1 MDRRDGLSDSQ
12 GRAVA
17 QMLDVTRLPKAEFH
31 LHFEAT
37 LGWHGFA
44 RIAAAPQ
51 YAGLAH
57 APWLGAA
64 DPFPTFQEFLV
75 PWRAHLLPVLQRP
88 GIYESWAEASAAWLA
103 SLGVRY
109 AEVSIGLNFVEKLG
123 HRPEETIPSL
133 CRVFDE
139 VERKNRVALRLVA
152 AFKRDATPAENVRWL
167 ERWMPLAGARLAG
180 IDLHGY
186 EVEGP
191 TAAQRPVFDLARSV
205 GLRLRAHA
213 GEHGTWRDVA
223 DAVDVLGVSS
233 VNHGVRAVD
242 DAGLLRELASRR
254 VAVHLCPTSNVMLH
268 TCGSYREH
276 PIRAMME
283 AGVRVTVNSDDPLIF
298 GTDVNAEFAHLQR
311 EAGFTDDEVRLLL
324 RNAWDCALVPAR
336 ERRAM
341 LDEVSSPARALIR
354 EDPSA

>member
-1 MDRRDGLSDSQ
+1 
-12 GRAVA
+12 
-17 QMLDVTRLPKAEFH
+17 MLDVSRLPKAEFH

-37 LGWHGFA
+37 LGWRGFA
-44 RIAAAPQ
+44 RFAGTPE
-51 YAGLAH
+51 YDGLAR
-57 APWLGAA
+57 APWLEGAN
-64 DPFPTFQEFLV
+64 PFPTFEEFLL
-75 PWRAHLLPVLQRP
+75 PWRRHLLPVLRRP
-88 GIYESWAEASAAWLA
+88 RAYESWAEASSAWLA

-109 AEVSIGLNFVEKLG
+109 AEVSIGMNFVEKLG
-123 HRPEETIPSL
+123 HNPEETIPSL
-133 CRVFDE
+133 CRVVDGA
-139 VERKNRVALRLVA
+139 ERKNGITLRLVA

-167 ERWMPLAGARLAG
+167 ERWMPLAGGRLAG

-191 TAAQRPVFDLARSV
+191 TAAQRPVYDLARSA

-223 DAVDVLGVSS
+223 EAIDVLGVSS
-233 VNHGVRAVD
+233 VNHGVRAAD
-242 DAGLLRELASRR
+242 DAGLLRELAARR
-254 VAVHLCPTSNVMLH
+254 VAVHVCPTSNVLLH

-276 PIRAMME
+276 PIRAMVE

-311 EAGFTDDEVRLLL
+311 EAGFTDEEVRLLL

-336 ERRAM
+336 ERRAR
-341 LDEVSSPARALIR
+341 LDDVSSPARPLIR
-354 EDPSA
+354 EDPAA